1 VSTTP
6 LPGARAAALELVDVA
21 YDSDVARQLV
31 DEVQA
36 EYVALYGGPDATP
49 LAPEEFAPPSGS
61 FLVALSGGEPV
72 GSAGLRRHDDGA
84 VELKRLY
91 VRAAHRRRGHAR
103 ALLAAVEERA
113 RALGY
118 RRLVLET
125 GSRQPEAV
133 ALYLASGYE
142 RVAPFGHYAGSGTSI
157 HLAKDL

>member
-1 VSTTP
+1 VSTP
-6 LPGARAAALELVDVA
+6 PPPGHRAPGLELADVA
-21 YDSDVARQLV
+21 YDSDVAQQLV
-31 DEVQA
+31 EEVQA
-36 EYVALYGGPDATP
+36 EYVERYGGPDATP
-49 LAPEEFAPPSGS
+49 LVPEEFAPPSGS
-61 FLVALSGGEPV
+61 FLVAFAGGEPV
-72 GSAGLRRHDDGA
+72 GSVGLRRHDDGA
-84 VELKRLY
+84 VEIKRLY

-118 RRLVLET
+118 RRVVLET

-142 RVAPFGHYAGSGTSI
+142 RAEPFGHYADSGTSI